1 VGGEVGRDEARGA
14 EADDHEVIA
23 PTGHATTLPPAEGGG
38 QRTWKKLNENME
50 QLTDLLNRLM
60 TSLDGLNEGVD
71 SLQQAAIG
79 LTGSDGNLVEPAERT
94 KR

>member
-1 VGGEVGRDEARGA
+1 
-14 EADDHEVIA
+14 
-23 PTGHATTLPPAEGGG
+23 
-38 QRTWKKLNENME
+38 ME